1 MKQTLAMLLAA
12 LCLFFPLSALSA
24 YQNGVYQ
31 DTGEGYRG
39 PILAEI
45 TLTDGRIVNMEVR
58 SATEQEDEF
67 LQTAADGL
75 IHAILT
81 SGSLE
86 GVDTVG
92 GATASSNGILA
103 AARGVL
109 EQASAGAGEN
119 TVGMISSTEES
130 ARPTPRPT
138 PDASK
143 ATQFVGLGS
152 AANFRTGPGKDSKDV
167 QVYSFN
173 VVMAAALFDRQG
185 KIQHVKVDVYEV
197 STPNYDGASMPHFSG
212 WPGTGGYNVTDHETG
227 KVTGVSDNSPEAIS
241 AEVAAWVTKRERGD
255 QYGMNPENDWHRQM
269 DAYEQWML
277 GKTTD
282 EIRSWFARYTSPR
295 NGRPIKLNSDNAEDK
310 KLLAAMSE
318 QEKQALADVSSM
330 ATMSLSDSHG
340 LLLEAV
346 EKAYANRQPVA
357 E

>member
-1 MKQTLAMLLAA
+1 MKQMLAA
-12 LCLFFPLSALSA
+12 LLAVLYLFFPLSALSA
-24 YQNGVYQ
+24 YQSGVYQ

-39 PILAEI
+39 PILTEI
-45 TLTDGRIVNMEVR
+45 TLTDGRIVKMEVR
-58 SATEQEDEF
+58 SDAEQKDEF

-75 IHAILT
+75 IHAILAAGT
-81 SGSLE
+81 LE

-92 GATASSNGILA
+92 GATASSNGILD

-109 EQASAGAGEN
+109 EQASASGESA
-119 TVGMISSTEES
+119 VGIISSTQES

-143 ATQFVGLGS
+143 ATQFAGLGS
-152 AANFRTGPGKDSKDV
+152 AANFRTGPGKDSQEV

-212 WPGTGGYNVTDHETG
+212 WPGTEGYNVTDHETA
-227 KVTGVSDNSPEAIS
+227 KVTGVSNPSPEAVS

-255 QYGMNPENDWHRQM
+255 QYGMNPQNDWYRQM

-282 EIRSWFARYTSPR
+282 EIRNWFARCTSPR
-295 NGRPIKLNSDNAEDK
+295 NGRPIQLDSDNAEDK

-318 QEKQALADVSSM
+318 QEKQALSDVSSM